1 MSGPGDN
8 LVDGDEVLLL
18 DYINQLVSA
27 EDRKQEAMTEQ
38 REVKAKA
45 KANGYDPKAL
55 AEVMKVYRDGD
66 KSAVAE
72 TYETKLKYLR
82 AIGVPV

>member
-8 LVDGDEVLLL
+8 HVDDDGLLL
-18 DYINQLVSA
+18 DYIQRMASA
-27 EDRKQEAMTEQ
+27 EDYKQEAMTTQ
-38 REVKAKA
+38 REVKAEA

-55 AEVMKVYRDGD
+55 AEAMKVYRDGN